1 MKDPKDTVRD
11 LRNVYDIRFRMQLH
25 ANGES
30 EYACSPGILRHVKET
45 CRNAAEVIEYLLK
58 ERDSLLDLLE
68 VEGRDAD
75 HTG

>member
-1 MKDPKDTVRD
+1 MKDPKDMVRD
-11 LRNVYDIRFRMQLH
+11 LRNVYEIKFRMQLH

-45 CRNAAEVIEYLLK
+45 CWNAAEVIEYLLR

-68 VEGRDAD
+68 NNGER
-75 HTG
+75 

>member
-1 MKDPKDTVRD
+1 MKDPKQMAKE
-11 LRNVYDIRFRMQLH
+11 LRKIYDIQFRLQIH

-68 VEGRDAD
+68 DNGER
-75 HTG
+75 